1 MKIPKQVTVGKT
13 KIKIDQPVS
22 LMVDK
27 TGCRGSFDRSDNS
40 IDVAKKDV
48 RGNSYSAGERS
59 ETFWHETTHAIL
71 AAMGRHKLNN
81 DEKFVTEFAKLL
93 DEAVHTATFD

>member
-59 ETFWHETTHAIL
+59 ETFWHELTHAIL
-71 AAMGRHKLNN
+71 HDMDNKLSYN
-81 DEKFVTEFAKLL
+81 EKFVTSFSQRL
-93 DEAVHTATFD
+93 DQAIKTARF

>member
-40 IDVAKKDV
+40 IDVAKKDL
-48 RGNSYSAGERS
+48 RGNAYSADERS
-59 ETFWHETTHAIL
+59 ETFWHELTHAIL
-71 AAMGRHKLNN
+71 HDMQNKLSY
-81 DEKFVTEFAKLL
+81 DEKFVTGFSQRL
-93 DEAVHTATFD
+93 DQAIKTARF